1 MNVPNSFFK
10 VNISTENITSS
21 FRSSKKIQITTIS
34 PKIGIMVLK
43 IIAIQSLRTG
53 NTQEIISELNKMKF
67 IIKNHLQIN
76 QGIQKIY
83 KTNENQLN
91 EGQANRVDKSPKL
104 IMESPVNICII
115 CNCCLYVR
123 SVLIRMNM
131 DEVIFNFT

>member
-1 MNVPNSFFK
+1 
-10 VNISTENITSS
+10 
-21 FRSSKKIQITTIS
+21 
-34 PKIGIMVLK
+34 MVLK

-67 IIKNHLQIN
+67 IIKNNLQIN

-91 EGQANRVDKSPKL
+91 ESQANRVDKSPKL

-123 SVLIRMNM
+123 SVLIKMNL
-131 DEVIFNFT
+131 DKVICSFT